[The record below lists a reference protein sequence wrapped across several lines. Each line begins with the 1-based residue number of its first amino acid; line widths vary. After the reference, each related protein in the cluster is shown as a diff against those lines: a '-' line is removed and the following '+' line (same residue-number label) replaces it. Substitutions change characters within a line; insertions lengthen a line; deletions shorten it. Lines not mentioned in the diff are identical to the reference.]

1 VNQLFDRDGSHVRHG
16 SRAALAEQ
24 KMSILNIGSV
34 NIDHV
39 YKVDHFVRPGETL
52 SSTQYDIFA
61 GGKGF
66 NQSIALARAG
76 ALARHVG
83 SVGRDA
89 AWLIERLRCEGVDIA
104 HLKANDMPTGHA
116 IIQLAPTGENA
127 IVLHGGA
134 NNAITAEDV
143 VRAVASVSRGD
154 FMLVQ
159 NETSAVAAAIRLG
172 KRSGLKVVFNPAP
185 MSPVVRDYP
194 LQDVDIFVLNETEA
208 EGLTGQITPEL
219 VRAAMVTSFPHAATV
234 LTLGQEGAVFMDAAG
249 ILRQPGF
256 AVKAIDTTAAGD
268 TFIGY
273 FLAEF
278 MRTGEPVKALALG
291 CRAAAIS
298 VTRPGA
304 SDSIPRLSEVR
315 DTKETNNE

>member
-1 VNQLFDRDGSHVRHG
+1 M
-16 SRAALAEQ
+16 
-24 KMSILNIGSV
+24 KMHILNIGSV

-39 YKVDHFVRPGETL
+39 YEVGHFVRPGETL
-52 SSTQYDIFA
+52 ASARYSVFA

-76 ALARHVG
+76 APARHAG
-83 SVGRDA
+83 AVGRDA
-89 AWLIERLRCEGVDIA
+89 AWLIERLMREGIDTA
-104 HLKANDMPTGHA
+104 HLKMGDVPTGHA
-116 IIQLAPTGENA
+116 IIQVTPAGENA

-134 NNAITAEDV
+134 NASVSAGDV
-143 VRAVASVSRGD
+143 ARAVASCSQGD
-154 FMLVQ
+154 FLLVQ
-159 NETSAVAAAIRLG
+159 NETSAVADAIQMG
-172 KRSGLKVVFNPAP
+172 KRSGLSVAFNPAP

-194 LQDVDIFVLNETEA
+194 LQDVDLFILNETES
-208 EGLTGQITPEL
+208 ESLTGQNTPER
-219 VRAAMVTSFPHAATV
+219 VCAAMVASFPHAATV
-234 LTLGQEGAVFMDAAG
+234 LTMGREGAVFMDSSG

-256 AVKAIDTTAAGD
+256 VVKAVDTTAAGD

-278 MRTGEPVKALALG
+278 LRTGEPAKALALG

-304 SDSIPRLSEVR
+304 ADSIPCLKEVLH
-315 DTKETNNE
+315 D